1 MNDKQLEF
9 WTKPP
14 NVFMVATTLIGKIVG
29 CISYKQMTFDTVQMH
44 RLRVDE
50 KYRGQRI
57 GRKLIQ
63 ASLDTAKE
71 NGYNLMYLETGN
83 PQFDAIRLYGKMN
96 FEYLHDVPF
105 PVEWPFLEFL
115 SGLELR
121 TYVRYTGSLIKE

>member
-29 CISYKQMTFDTVQMH
+29 CISYKQMTSDTVQMH

-63 ASLDTAKE
+63 ASLDVCTVFPHIRPAGTIFSFHFYSKVTVHKAK
-71 NGYNLMYLETGN
+71 GHST
-83 PQFDAIRLYGKMN
+83 
-96 FEYLHDVPF
+96 
-105 PVEWPFLEFL
+105 
-115 SGLELR
+115 
-121 TYVRYTGSLIKE
+121 